1 MGTYAITGA
10 ASGIGAATA
19 ARLRQDGHT
28 VIGVDIQQAD
38 IVADLATPSGREE
51 AIEQILEKSGG
62 RLEGL
67 VPCAG
72 VMGLPDRAGSLLVSL
87 NYFGSVE
94 LLSGLREALCSGESA
109 AAVAISSNSTT
120 ISPSVPDALVEACL
134 EGDEEKAR
142 HMADE
147 IGSLGCYPA
156 SKMALAYWVRQNAPG
171 PDWIGSGVNLNAI
184 APGMVETAMT
194 AEGLAN
200 PIIGPH
206 IKNLSIPVGR
216 PGRPEEI
223 AEFLTFLLGPEARF
237 FVGSILFCDGGTDA
251 QTRPTAWPAP
261 IPH

>member
-19 ARLRQDGHT
+19 ARLRRDGHT
-28 VIGVDIQQAD
+28 VIGVDIQESD
-38 IVADLATPSGREE
+38 IVADLASPEGRKV
-51 AIEQILEKSGG
+51 AIDQILEKSGG

-72 VMGLPDRAGSLLVSL
+72 LMGLPDRAGSLLVSL

-94 LLSGLREALCSGESA
+94 LLSGLRPALSRGESS

-120 ISPSVPDALVEACL
+120 ISPGVPDAVVEACL
-134 EGDEEKAR
+134 EGDEDKAR
-142 HMADE
+142 HLGDE

-156 SKMALAYWVRQNAPG
+156 SKTALAYWVRQNAIL
-171 PDWIGSGVNLNAI
+171 PDWIGAGINLNAI
-184 APGMVETAMT
+184 APGMFETAMT
-194 AEGLAN
+194 AEGLAD

-206 IKNLSIPVGR
+206 IKNLAIPANR
-216 PGRPEEI
+216 PGKPEEI
-223 AEFLTFLLGPEARF
+223 AEFLSFLLGPRARF

-251 QTRPTAWPAP
+251 QTRPTAWPSALP
-261 IPH
+261 T

>member
-10 ASGIGAATA
+10 ASGIGSATA

-28 VIGVDIQQAD
+28 VIGVDIQESD
-38 IVADLATPSGREE
+38 VVADLASPDGRQE
-51 AIEQILEKSGG
+51 AIGQILEKSGG

-72 VMGLPDRAGSLLVSL
+72 LMGLPDRAGSLLVSL

-94 LLSGLREALCSGESA
+94 LLRGLRPALAQGDSPS
-109 AAVAISSNSTT
+109 AVAISSNSTT
-120 ISPSVPDALVEACL
+120 ISPGVPDALVAACL
-134 EGDEEKAR
+134 DGDEDKAR
-142 HMADE
+142 HLGDE

-171 PDWIGSGVNLNAI
+171 PDWIGSGVTLNAI
-184 APGMVETAMT
+184 APGMIETAMT

-206 IKNLSIPVGR
+206 IKNLSIPAGR

-223 AEFLTFLLGPEARF
+223 ANFLTFLLGPKARF

-251 QTRPTAWPAP
+251 ETRPTAWPAA
-261 IPH
+261 IPG